1 MTYTGR
7 DVRRLEDAD
16 LLRGAGRFADDL
28 PVRRDT
34 LHAAILRSPH
44 AHADILSVDVE
55 GALALPGVD
64 SVVTAEDARRWTR
77 PFVVAL
83 ETPMQHWCR
92 VVAAKYSP
100 AVSNARVA
108 RRPVVRSY
116 KRPAPS
122 PSTQMGALRGYHPTN
137 PMVAIERVCK
147 GRLALRGTANYA
159 SRQTTAPHCQPRKL
173 DIMNAVRGV
182 STGNQHR
189 TINGSREAGMDTETK
204 CNHEHA
210 PFVRRASYTL
220 FCFLVAAIL
229 LANWRGDAPAPA
241 RPGG

>member
-1 MTYTGR
+1 MAACAAR
-7 DVRRLEDAD
+7 MISVRASRPFIRSANRNSPAD
-16 LLRGAGRFADDL
+16 DLHRAGYLPPSRMPTCCAAPDDL

-34 LHAAILRSPH
+34 LPATILRSPP
-44 AHADILSVDVE
+44 AHAEILSVDVAS
-55 GALALPGVD
+55 ALALPDVD
-64 SVVTAEDARRWTR
+64 CVVIGEDARRWTR

-147 GRLALRGTANYA
+147 GRL
-159 SRQTTAPHCQPRKL
+159 
-173 DIMNAVRGV
+173 
-182 STGNQHR
+182 
-189 TINGSREAGMDTETK
+189 
-204 CNHEHA
+204 
-210 PFVRRASYTL
+210 
-220 FCFLVAAIL
+220 
-229 LANWRGDAPAPA
+229 
-241 RPGG
+241 